1 MSIEYR
7 AEAWVCADKKWEEL
21 DTRPYFPLDP
31 EDKENRFQRV
41 MHFFRQDETTMHA
54 LDAYLVERH
63 ASGKGLDGIDCG
75 QARSAASDCSAC
87 GSRLPKPGEPLER
100 NRRLPALG
108 VSRRRAAR
116 LLSHAPIEGRGAM
129 RHRRRGQR
137 VMVRASPTGSTSRC
151 PSFESRSCAS
161 LAPLAI
167 LGFMCGRL
175 AHADEWI
182 GDAGFRVPDLGGDW
196 RQPLYVPALPSA
208 LAWVVAAAMVASGLA
223 CSLGYKTR
231 PSALVFAATLAFVAV
246 SDRLAAFTVS
256 KMSPAVVL
264 AIAAGPAGHAPRLR
278 RLDEGPS
285 RRERAA
291 SRCSPMA
298 SVRFLQLLPVTIYS
312 ASGIAKARG
321 DWLSVPLVLWSHLH
335 DSYQTALSFALA
347 SALPGWSWTLMQ
359 GLVLAFEMLAPL
371 WFGLS
376 RTRPYALVF
385 GLGMHAMIGLCFG
398 PVLWF
403 ALLMMTLLVGGYL
416 PERLLEPLDRLAS
429 RLERADSPRP

>member
-1 MSIEYR
+1 MGLSSWLDEPIPVLRIE
-7 AEAWVCADKKWEEL
+7 
-21 DTRPYFPLDP
+21 
-31 EDKENRFQRV
+31 
-41 MHFFRQDETTMHA
+41 
-54 LDAYLVERH
+54 
-63 ASGKGLDGIDCG
+63 I
-75 QARSAASDCSAC
+75 
-87 GSRLPKPGEPLER
+87 
-100 NRRLPALG
+100 
-108 VSRRRAAR
+108 
-116 LLSHAPIEGRGAM
+116 
-129 RHRRRGQR
+129 
-137 VMVRASPTGSTSRC
+137 VRI
-151 PSFESRSCAS
+151 

-167 LGFMCGRL
+167 LGFMSGRL
-175 AHADEWI
+175 VHADEWI

-196 RQPLYVPALPSA
+196 RQPLYVPALPSV
-208 LAWVVAAAMVASGLA
+208 LAWAVAATMVASGLA

-231 PSALVFAATLAFVAV
+231 PSALVFAATLVFVAL

-264 AIAAGPAGHAPRLR
+264 AIAAGPAGTRLGFDARLKARAGGAP
-278 RLDEGPS
+278 
-285 RRERAA
+285 AQA
-291 SRCSPMA
+291 MQPMG
-298 SVRFLQLLPVTIYS
+298 SMRFLQLLPVTIYS

-371 WFGLS
+371 WFGLA
-376 RTRPYALVF
+376 RTRPYAMVF

-416 PERLLEPLDRLAS
+416 PERYLEPLDRLAD
-429 RLERADSPRP
+429 RIDSAS